1 MVVKGNAQFRG
12 PGLTLAYNFLSFK
25 NIPIKFIK
33 NGSDRL
39 RKGQLQRRR

>member
-1 MVVKGNAQFRG
+1 MVVKGNAQVRG
-12 PGLTLAYNFLSFK
+12 PGVTLACNFLSFK
-25 NIPIKFIK
+25 NIPIKFFK

>member
-1 MVVKGNAQFRG
+1 MVVKGHAQVRG
-12 PGLTLAYNFLSFK
+12 PGLTLACNFLSLK
-25 NIPIKFIK
+25 NIPIKFFK